1 MMETVTFYA
10 RSGHWTTRVDRWHP
24 RLAVLALKPFDG
36 FGARLGGTEDCF
48 YGFRF
53 ESWSSAPKIPSPRIA
68 GMSGMH
74 FLGGQA
80 MLHDELL
87 EEPDLHDIAMELATK
102 KFNFEV
108 VCLHPWAHGCAQ
120 PLLPEDVIVDEKGD
134 VTMRGKDKRF
144 VDHRAAMQAARD
156 ADRAEREAIEGDAAE
171 ADAVDE
177 AEGSRRA
184 AATQR
189 DEEEEAW
196 WRGQVEGR

>member
-1 MMETVTFYA
+1 MNETCAACGLPFKTDTMECRT
-10 RSGHWTTRVDRWHP
+10 
-24 RLAVLALKPFDG
+24 
-36 FGARLGGTEDCF
+36 
-48 YGFRF
+48 
-53 ESWSSAPKIPSPRIA
+53 
-68 GMSGMH
+68 
-74 FLGGQA
+74 
-80 MLHDELL
+80 
-87 EEPDLHDIAMELATK
+87 
-102 KFNFEV
+102 
-108 VCLHPWAHGCAQ
+108 
-120 PLLPEDVIVDEKGD
+120 LLPEDVIVDEKGD

-184 AATQR
+184 AAAQR